1 MKYNIKIPK
10 VIHQIYIG
18 EKEMPNQQLEWRKTW
33 QKFNP
38 DWELILWDDE
48 RLKTID
54 LQNKDSFKYCKSIA
68 SKVDLIRYEIIY
80 NFGGLYIDTDFECL
94 KSIDSFF
101 HDKDFIACRQNPNGP
116 TVANGFIAA
125 IPKHEILSKL
135 INDTP
140 KRCATHKSEGCVE
153 KFGPRFLTDV
163 IDEIYGSEFKYSENF
178 DPKNIYPYMWM
189 KQHRV
194 NDDFKNIYPDAYAVH
209 HWAQSWC
216 K

>member
-54 LQNKDSFKYCKSIA
+54 LQNEDSFKYCKSIA
-68 SKVDLIRYEIIY
+68 SKVDLIRLEIIY

-101 HDKDFIACRQNPNGP
+101 HDKDFIACRQNPKGP
-116 TVANGFIAA
+116 TVCNAFVAA
-125 IPKHEILSKL
+125 APKHEILSKL
-135 INDTP
+135 IDDTP
-140 KRCATHKSEGCVE
+140 KRGAAHKPEGCVE

-163 IDEIYGSEFKYSENF
+163 IDEIYGDEFKYSESF
-178 DPKNIYPYMWM
+178 DPKNIYPYMWT
-189 KQHRV
+189 KKHNP
-194 NDDFKNIYPDAYAVH
+194 NDDFKKIYPDAYAVH
-209 HWAQSWC
+209 HWSQSWL

>member
-1 MKYNIKIPK
+1 MKYKIKIPK

-18 EKEMPNQQLEWRKTW
+18 EKRIPDQQLIWQRTW
-33 QKFNP
+33 KDYNP
-38 DWELILWDDE
+38 GWQFIFWDDAK
-48 RLKTID
+48 LKNIGFI
-54 LQNKDSFKYCKSIA
+54 NKDAFKYCKSIA

-80 NFGGLYIDTDFECL
+80 KFGGLYIDTDFECL

-101 HDKDFIACRQNPNGP
+101 HDKDFIACRQNPSGP

-125 IPKHEILSKL
+125 TPQHRIIEKL

-140 KRCATHKSEGCVE
+140 KRCVTHKSKGCVE

-163 IDEIYGSEFKYSENF
+163 IDEIYGSEFKYSKNF
-178 DPKNIYPYMWM
+178 DPKNIYPYMWT
-189 KQHRV
+189 KRHSL
-194 NDDFKNIYPDAYAVH
+194 NDDFKKIYPESYAVH
-209 HWAQSWC
+209 HWSKSWQ